1 MKFLSEAKKIAL
13 KSESDYEKDYYHD
26 NMMQQQSD
34 AELAR
39 KLGDEES
46 KNYAELAKQH

>member
-1 MKFLSEAKKIAL
+1 MQ
-13 KSESDYEKDYYHD
+13 Y

-46 KNYAELAKQH
+46 KNYAELAKQQQEEDKKS

>member
-1 MKFLSEAKKIAL
+1 MQ
-13 KSESDYEKDYYHD
+13 Y

-46 KNYAELAKQH
+46 KNYAELANNQSDAELASKLQ